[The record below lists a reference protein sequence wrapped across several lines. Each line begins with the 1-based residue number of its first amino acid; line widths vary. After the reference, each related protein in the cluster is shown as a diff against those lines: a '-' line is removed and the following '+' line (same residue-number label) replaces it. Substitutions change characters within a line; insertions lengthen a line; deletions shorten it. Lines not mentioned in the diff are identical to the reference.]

1 MSEIAKITK
10 KGGLPNAKASGK
22 LVYLMQLDRI
32 VLF

>member
-10 KGGLPNAKASGK
+10 KGGIPNAKTSGK
-22 LVYLMQLDRI
+22 LVYLMQLDRT

>member
-10 KGGLPNAKASGK
+10 KGGLPNAEAVGK
-22 LVYLMQLDRI
+22 LVHLMQLDRT